1 MQLDEFTPQI
11 APLPQPSIPVRF
23 ALETP
28 FPVIGVLL
36 ILGLGAVLVLNARAR
51 LRTGLVVLSV
61 AALLA
66 GGLGL
71 LAGMVETPR
80 EVLQERTRELVD
92 ALAQLDQAGM
102 RSVLHED
109 VAVQVRGARAF
120 EGRDAVI
127 RGAQTRLG
135 GSVSIESHA
144 IPEVQAVIDG
154 ENAARTQARVR
165 HTGTGVPPASWWRID
180 WYRASPESPWEAIRI
195 EPLWISGVGN
205 LER

>member
-11 APLPQPSIPVRF
+11 APLPQPSAPVRF

-36 ILGLGAVLVLNARAR
+36 ILGLGAVLVLNARAK
-51 LRTGLVVLSV
+51 LRTGLLVLCV

-66 GGLGL
+66 GALGL
-71 LAGMVETPR
+71 LAGLVETPR
-80 EVLQERTRELVD
+80 EVLQARTRELVG
-92 ALAQLDQAGM
+92 ALAELDEPAM
-102 RSVLHED
+102 RTVLHRD

-127 RGAQTRLG
+127 RGAQTRLSG
-135 GSVSIESHA
+135 GVSIDSYA

-165 HTGTGVPPASWWRID
+165 HAGPSVPPASWWRID
-180 WYRASPESPWEAIRI
+180 WYRASPEAPWEAIRI
-195 EPLWISGVGN
+195 EPLW
-205 LER
+205 